1 MSLEAI
7 VYDCCGTTLTG
18 YLAKPAT
25 DQPVP
30 GVLVAH
36 DASGVNDHVNSRAA
50 ALAELGYAAFAL
62 DLYGVRGFP
71 REEIVGRHTELVES
85 PGLFLERA
93 TAGLRTLAAQ
103 PLVDASRLAAIGF
116 CQGGITVLELARANA
131 PILAAIGFHPGYI
144 RPSGSHEGP
153 IAAKVLMMS
162 GTDDPYASR
171 EDIEAF
177 STEMAAKARDWQLH
191 LFGGV
196 GHTFTDP
203 AINALGLPGMAY
215 DAAADRM
222 SWGMMR
228 TLLEI
233 CFKVPPADQGN
244 YSSSAL
250 FEGFRGHD
258 R

>member
-1 MSLEAI
+1 MDLKPI
-7 VYDCCGTTLTG
+7 VYDSGETALRG
-18 YLAKPAT
+18 YLAMPAT

-50 ALAELGYAAFAL
+50 ALTELGYAAFAL
-62 DLYGVRGFP
+62 DLYGVCGFP
-71 REEIVGRHTELVES
+71 RDEMVERHTQLVET

-103 PLVDASRLAAIGF
+103 PLVDASRLAAVGF
-116 CQGGITVLELARANA
+116 CQGGITVLELARASA

-144 RPSGSHEGP
+144 RPNGSRDGP
-153 IAAKVLMMS
+153 ITARVLMMS
-162 GTDDPYASR
+162 GTEDPYASR
-171 EDIEAF
+171 EDFAAF

-196 GHTFTDP
+196 GHAFTDP
-203 AINALGLPGMAY
+203 AIDALSLPGMAY
-215 DAAADRM
+215 DATADRL
-222 SWGMMR
+222 SWAMTR

-233 CFKVPPADQGN
+233 CFEVRLTDQTNNG
-244 YSSSAL
+244 SSVRLEVSRSH
-250 FEGFRGHD
+250 G
-258 R
+258 